1 MQKWIEFKDGKFW
14 GVWQGDVLEYAG
26 NIVDANT
33 TDSELFAMG
42 LLRLTELPNEYANT
56 PGVVL
61 TGPIYEL
68 AVDGSANV
76 TIRYD
81 CHIHPFDE
89 IKRRKLQELFFA
101 KDEWLKDGVTYNG
114 HVFDLRF
121 RNIAYLSILATLITS
136 GKYPEDFY
144 WFDQDGNVVPLPAD
158 DCLGLIEAAAN
169 CIVDVEQRAI
179 AALQELEQYTEVE
192 QLLAHNII
200 IQ

>member
-14 GVWQGDVLEYAG
+14 GVWQGDVLEY
-26 NIVDANT
+26 NSHLVQ
-33 TDSELFAMG
+33 TDTPDSKLFEIG
-42 LLRLTELPNEYANT
+42 LLRLNEMPNDYLGI

-68 AVDGSANV
+68 ATDGSANV
-76 TIRYD
+76 NMRYEY
-81 CHIHPFDE
+81 HVAPFDE
-89 IKRRKLQELFFA
+89 IKRQKLQELFFA

-121 RNIAYLSILATLITS
+121 RNIAYLSILSTLIAS

-144 WFDQDGNVVPLPAD
+144 WFDRNGNVVLLPAD
-158 DCLGLIEAAAN
+158 DCLGLIEAAAI
-169 CIVDVEQRAI
+169 CIVDVEKRASD
-179 AALQELEQYTEVE
+179 ALRELEQYTEVE
-192 QLLAHNII
+192 QLLAHNMI